1 MHLLI
6 LMETRNEPMYYLL
19 LTKQIILAT
28 MDCQSE
34 NKDCEL
40 FWKTW
45 NDALADLQ
53 AGLTFGRLLDELG
66 CNWNALKEVYG
77 EDL

>member
-1 MHLLI
+1 
-6 LMETRNEPMYYLL
+6 
-19 LTKQIILAT
+19 

-53 AGLTFGRLLDELG
+53 AGLTFDPVGGLLDELG